1 MGPMPEEISK
11 PLAEP
16 SAPASAWREEAAHVV
31 DTAGLSCP
39 EPLMLLRNQMRTVAP
54 GDSVAVIA
62 TDPSTVRDFTN
73 FCRFQG
79 HRLAYSE
86 QRDDRFLFVIR
97 KQAAPAA

>member
-1 MGPMPEEISK
+1 MGPMLEEFSK
-11 PLAEP
+11 PPAEP
-16 SAPASAWREEAAHVV
+16 STPASAWREEAAHVV

-39 EPLMLLRNQMRTVAP
+39 EPLMLLRNQMRAAAA

-79 HRLAYSE
+79 HHLAYSE
-86 QRDDRFLFVIR
+86 QRNDRFLFVIR
-97 KQAAPAA
+97 KQAAPAV